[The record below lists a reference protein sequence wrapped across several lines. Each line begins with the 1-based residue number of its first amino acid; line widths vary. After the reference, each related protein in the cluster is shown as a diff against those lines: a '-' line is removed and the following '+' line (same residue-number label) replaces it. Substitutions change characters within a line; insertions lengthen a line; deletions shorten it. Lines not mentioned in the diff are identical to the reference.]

1 MTPKKRKDYFLY
13 RIIKSLVRLFI
24 TKMELTGVEHR
35 PDGPA
40 IIAANHCQLYGPI
53 ACLLQ
58 SRRAYG

>member
-1 MTPKKRKDYFLY
+1 MAPKKRKDYFLY
-13 RIIKSLVRLFI
+13 RIIKSLVRLF
-24 TKMELTGVEHR
+24 TPKMELTGVEHR

-40 IIAANHCQLYGPI
+40 IIVANHCQLYGPI